1 VPKQY
6 KPAASNKPR
15 HAQLPAFVR
24 RYSDSSFAVIHDIT
38 KSDEPV
44 FDPDAFTIVGKEM
57 DGFESRRF
65 RRFSPVESSAT
76 AEMVFNPDAHDVID
90 LRLKNR
96 AKIFTIEI
104 STEWFTGNQ
113 VQEIT
118 VTLFDEVGGEKTV
131 ALDRQPLK
139 PDQKHFF
146 EVNGII
152 TTDARVQ
159 CYPDGGIARI
169 RFYGEAMEPLDA
181 RENILERAKISNVS
195 NDHYG
200 TPQLA
205 VSGKRQVEH
214 MYGWESA
221 RTGFGEQ
228 ALFTL
233 DRECVIDEIVVDT
246 YRHWFNAAPMC
257 AVFGA
262 KGHADELMKNAPRW
276 ALRFADGSIVV
287 PPNLRDY
294 MANKNFRKEKRGNE
308 PFNIFLQPVE
318 GSAWQAIL
326 PSAILERDSYNRFR
340 ELRARGPFN
349 QLLFL
354 YFPNGGIHGLKV
366 FAS

>member
-1 VPKQY
+1 M
-6 KPAASNKPR
+6 
-15 HAQLPAFVR
+15 
-24 RYSDSSFAVIHDIT
+24 IHNIT
-38 KSDEPV
+38 KADEPV

-65 RRFSPVESSAT
+65 RRFTPVESSST
-76 AEMVFNPDAHDVID
+76 AEMIFNPDAHDVIEM
-90 LRLKNR
+90 RLKSR
-96 AKIFTIEI
+96 AKVFTIEI

-118 VTLFDEVGGEKTV
+118 LTLIDETEGSEFV

-146 EVNGII
+146 EVAGVMA
-152 TTDARVQ
+152 TEARIEG
-159 CYPDGGIARI
+159 YPDGGIARI

-181 RENILERAKISNVS
+181 RENILERAYISNVS
-195 NDHYG
+195 NSHYG
-200 TPQLA
+200 TPQFA
-205 VSGKRQVEH
+205 VNGKRQVEH

-233 DRECVIDEIVVDT
+233 DRDYMLDEIVVDT

-262 KGHADELMKNAPRW
+262 KSNDVDALMTKAPRW
-276 ALRFADGSIVV
+276 ALRFADGSVIV
-287 PPNLRDY
+287 PPNLREY
-294 MANKNFRKEKRGNE
+294 MANKEYRNEKRGNE
-308 PFNIFLQPVE
+308 RFNIFLQPVE
-318 GSAWQAIL
+318 DSPWQAIL
-326 PSAILERDSYNRFR
+326 PKAMLERDTYHRFR
-340 ELRARGPFN
+340 ELKSRGPFN

-366 FAS
+366 FAK